1 MSEVTSTA
9 VWTTR
14 RLLAWIGEAFAKRGL
29 DSPRLCAE
37 ILVAHVL
44 GCERLRLYM
53 EQDRPASEA
62 ERERLR
68 GLVGRALK
76 QEPIQ
81 YLVGEWPF
89 FGIAMKVDSRVL
101 IPRACTELIVERVV
115 QDVRGRFGEKHRPS
129 RATVGG
135 TVSGTGEEAAAIW
148 VADLCTG
155 SGCIAVAIAKQV
167 AAARVGVRVVA
178 SDVSAAAL
186 EVARENAARHGVHER
201 VEFLEGDA
209 WGAFGAREELFDYVV
224 SNPPYIPDSEWGEV
238 GEEVKGYEPQVA
250 LRGGADGMLVVRP
263 VIEGAR
269 GRLRPG
275 GLMLVETA
283 ASTAEA
289 AAGMA
294 REAGFLEV
302 RVLKDHEGLPRVVE
316 GRVG

>member
-1 MSEVTSTA
+1 MSEATSA
-9 VWTTR
+9 QAWTTR
-14 RLLAWIGEAFAKRGL
+14 RLLAWIGEAFTKKGL

-44 GCERLRLYM
+44 GCERLALYM

-76 QEPIQ
+76 HEPIQ

-89 FGIAMKVDSRVL
+89 FGMAMKVDSRVL

-115 QDVRGRFGEKHRPS
+115 QDVRARLGAGALGGGHRPS
-129 RATVGG
+129 KATVGG
-135 TVSGTGEEAAAIW
+135 TGEELPAIW
-148 VADLCTG
+148 VADVCTG
-155 SGCIAVAIAKQV
+155 SGCIAVAIAKQL
-167 AAARVGVRVVA
+167 ASARVMA

-186 EVARENAARHGVHER
+186 EVARLNASRHGVAER
-201 VEFLEGDA
+201 VEFFEGDG
-209 WGAFGAREELFDYVV
+209 WGAFGGRDELFDYVV
-224 SNPPYIPDSEWGEV
+224 SNPPYIPDYEWDEV
-238 GEEVKGYEPQVA
+238 GEEVKGYEPHVA
-250 LRGGADGMLVVRP
+250 LRGGTDGMLVVRP

-269 GRLRPG
+269 GRMKAG
-275 GLMLVETA
+275 GLLLVETA
-283 ASTAEA
+283 ASTAEV

-294 REAGFLEV
+294 REAGFSEV
-302 RVLKDHEGLPRVVE
+302 RVLEDHEGLPRVVE